1 MKRKTE
7 RTNPQP
13 TISVCMTTFNGAQF
27 VSQQLESILAQ
38 LPLSAELIVVD
49 DASTDETVSLI
60 ERFEDPRIKLY
71 RNKTNVGVVKSVERA
86 LMTSTKEIIFTADQD
101 DVWLLNKI
109 DTVLNAITQN
119 TSLVVHDA
127 IVTDQQLLPQPLS
140 YFDRLSPSKNP
151 LRNLFKN
158 TLIGAMMAFPRSL
171 INEALPFPERIGMHD
186 IWLGLVASR
195 TGAIELLPDKLIYY
209 RRHINNASPTLS
221 VSKRPMNRRIE
232 ERLSTLYHLIRIH

>member
-1 MKRKTE
+1 
-7 RTNPQP
+7 
-13 TISVCMTTFNGAQF
+13 MTTFNGSQF
-27 VSQQLESILAQ
+27 VSQQIESILTQ

-60 ERFEDPRIKLY
+60 ERFEDDRIKLY
-71 RNKTNVGVVKSVERA
+71 RNKANIGVVKSVERA
-86 LMTSTKEIIFTADQD
+86 LMASTEEIVFTADQD
-101 DVWLLNKI
+101 DVWLPTKI
-109 DTVLNAITQN
+109 DTVLSVITQN

-127 IVTDQQLLPQPLS
+127 IVTDQELFPQPLS
-140 YFDRLSPSKNP
+140 YFDHLSPSKNP

-171 INEALPFPERIGMHD
+171 LHKALPFPEKIGMHD
-186 IWLGLVASR
+186 IWLGLVAAR

-221 VSKRPMNRRIE
+221 VSKRPMKRRIE